1 MRHLLY
7 AGFALGLIA
16 STPLRAERPVIEI
29 LADGRWTK
37 TAEAIPNF
45 GLSSSQVKGRF
56 LIQNAS
62 ANPVTQIIEVETPW
76 IDSIVMQAEHDNSL
90 QRAGDSIDFQSRS
103 VFHRNPAFILT
114 LAGNESKYIYLTV
127 ESRGPIMLPI
137 QIWSPGDF
145 RAKSQVEYALL
156 GIYFGSIFAL
166 LIYNVVLFSIGRD
179 LSYFYYCCYLVS
191 VLLSYL
197 LMTGFI
203 LQFIKHDS
211 YWLNNEGLMVITNLG
226 FAGMCG
232 FNRRFLESW
241 KLNPGL
247 DAWIKFLSI
256 ASAILAVLSF
266 FIPYQLS
273 VRIVNVL
280 LPLVVLSLTIN
291 ALFAALRGETLARYF
306 LFAWLTLIAGSMAE
320 FATNVGLIAGGI
332 PGQFGI
338 QLGTF
343 VEVLL
348 FSSALGKRIRT
359 LYIERTRANLR
370 LKEISRDL
378 ELARQIQQT
387 ILPAQPPA
395 IDSGS
400 IASTYLPLQAIG
412 GDFYDFHFE
421 DSRHFGVLIADVTG
435 HGVPAALDSSTVKIA
450 FRNERSNL
458 KSPNVVLENMS
469 RSLRR
474 LLDYRF
480 VSACYMYFDLDRG
493 LVELSSAGHPPPILQ
508 RDGVLHTLETEGPLL
523 GLQESPEYH
532 TAAIGIRNG
541 DRIVLY
547 TDGVYEDW
555 PEMDESEDA
564 RAWYQAMVAQIQ
576 SSSRDFPTAMLEA
589 IRRLRKNSPFSD
601 DVTILSVEIGA
612 IHPETNAPSVA
623 KLSRDQISG

>member
-7 AGFALGLIA
+7 AGFAFGLIV

-29 LADGRWTK
+29 LDDGHWTK

-45 GLSSSQVKGRF
+45 GLSSSQIKGRF
-56 LIQNAS
+56 RIQNTS
-62 ANPVTQIIEVETPW
+62 ADPITQIIEVETPW
-76 IDSIVMQAEHDNSL
+76 IDSIVMKAEGDDSL
-90 QRAGDSIDFQSRS
+90 QRAGDSIDFKSRS

-114 LAGNESKYIYLTV
+114 LAGNESKFIYLTV
-127 ESRGPIMLPI
+127 ESRGPILLPI
-137 QIWSPGDF
+137 QIWSPGEF
-145 RAKSQVEYALL
+145 RSKSQLEYALL
-156 GIYFGSIFAL
+156 GIYFGSIISL
-166 LIYNVVLFSIGRD
+166 LIYNIVLFSIGRD

-203 LQFIKHDS
+203 LQFVKHDS

-256 ASAILAVLSF
+256 ASAVQAILSF

-273 VRIVNVL
+273 VRIVNVT

-291 ALFAALRGETLARYF
+291 ALLAALRGETLALYF

-332 PGQFGI
+332 PGRFGI

-348 FSSALGKRIRT
+348 FSSALGKRVRT

-387 ILPAQPPA
+387 ILPAHPPS

-400 IASTYLPLQAIG
+400 IASAYLPLQAIG
-412 GDFYDFHFE
+412 GDFYDFHYE

-450 FRNERSNL
+450 FRNERSNF

-474 LLDYRF
+474 VLEYRF
-480 VSACYMYFDLDRG
+480 VSACYLYFDLERG
-493 LVELSSAGHPPPILQ
+493 LVELSSAGHPPLILQ
-508 RDGVLHTLETEGPLL
+508 RDGVLHSLNADGPLL
-523 GLQESPEYH
+523 GLQESPEYQ
-532 TAAIGIRNG
+532 TAAMAIRDG

-555 PEMDESEDA
+555 PEMDESEDT
-564 RAWYQAMVAQIQ
+564 RAWYQAIAAQIR
-576 SSSRDFPTAMLEA
+576 SSSQDFPAALLEA
-589 IRRLRKNSPFSD
+589 IRRLRRDSPFSD
-601 DVTILSVEIGA
+601 DVTILSVDIGT
-612 IHPETNAPSVA
+612 IQSGKSVPSLA
-623 KLSRDQISG
+623 K